1 MIWTIA
7 KKEFLENVLSRKFL
21 VAFILAVLILGTG
34 VFAMSRAYEEEHSY
48 YHTELAELEQEL
60 EEGGTSGYQEIAE
73 LELFRELENPE
84 ALTTLIS
91 GQETVETGMG
101 EVGWMAR
108 EAAGVEEETTSP
120 LWDRFGMLDLTFIVG
135 FLMSLMAVI
144 FSYDSISGEKE
155 HGTLKLTL
163 TNDVPKDHVL
173 LGKYIGG
180 TASVLLPFV
189 LSMLLAL
196 GIVALAVGIPYSSA
210 DYQAIGILVLIGCAT
225 ISAFYLLGMLVSS
238 LTKRSAVS
246 MIMTLFI
253 WIFLVQG
260 IGNVAS
266 LVATETSGGMS
277 YEEYHDQYMAIM
289 QDVMQEYG
297 RENMQQ
303 AFEEIE
309 LRQEALEEEYTR
321 QQEAEL
327 NTALSVAMI
336 SPAESYRNL
345 AQALAGLSWDEGV
358 YIQEQMS
365 DYLAALEGEY
375 EEWQEQQ
382 REEENAPF
390 FPGGGFFQP
399 GEGMGENFQPGG
411 FQQGGGTSEN
421 FESEINLDY
430 YYEPWGISERLGTV
444 TSDTVAIVMVNI
456 LLFVGAYVAFL
467 RYDVR

>member
-21 VAFILAVLILGTG
+21 VAFVLAVLILGTG
-34 VFAMSRAYEEEHSY
+34 VFAMSRAYEEEQNY
-48 YHTELAELEQEL
+48 YDTQLTELEQDL
-60 EEGGTSGYQEIAE
+60 EEGTSGYQEIAQVE
-73 LELFRELENPE
+73 TFRELEKPE
-84 ALTTLIS
+84 ALSTLIS
-91 GQETVETGMG
+91 GQEIVQTGMG
-101 EVGWMAR
+101 EVGRMTAQ
-108 EAAGVEEETTSP
+108 AGGEEETTSP

-155 HGTLKLTL
+155 KGTLKLTL

-189 LSMLLAL
+189 MAILLAL
-196 GIVALAVGIPYSSA
+196 GIVALAVGVPFSSA
-210 DYQAIGILVLIGCAT
+210 DYQAIGILILIGCAT

-238 LTKRSAVS
+238 LTKRSSVS
-246 MIMTLFI
+246 MIMVLFI

-266 LVATETSGGMS
+266 LVATETTGGMS
-277 YEEYHDQYMAIM
+277 YEEYRDQYMSIM

-309 LRQEALEEEYTR
+309 QRQEALEEEFSR
-321 QQEAEL
+321 QQEAQL
-327 NTALSVAMI
+327 KTALNVAMI
-336 SPAESYRNL
+336 SPAESYRNV

-358 YIQEQMS
+358 YIQEQTS
-365 DYLAALEGEY
+365 DYLAALEKEY
-375 EEWQEQQ
+375 EEWREQQ
-382 REEENAPF
+382 GEEENAPF
-390 FPGGGFFQP
+390 FPGGDFFQP
-399 GEGMGENFQPGG
+399 GEGMRENVQP
-411 FQQGGGTSEN
+411 GGGTSEN
-421 FESEINLDY
+421 FEPETRLDY
-430 YYEPWGISERLGTV
+430 YYEPWGTSERLGTA
-444 TSDTVAIVMVNI
+444 TYDIVAIVMTNV